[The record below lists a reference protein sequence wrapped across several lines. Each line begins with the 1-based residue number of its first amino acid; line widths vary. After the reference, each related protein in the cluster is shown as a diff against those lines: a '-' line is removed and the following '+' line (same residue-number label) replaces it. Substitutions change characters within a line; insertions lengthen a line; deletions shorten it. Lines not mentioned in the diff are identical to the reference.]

1 MKARYNILF
10 LCTANSARSILAE
23 ALANHVGHGRL
34 QAFSAGSQPSGQV
47 QPMALEVLQRVGVPT
62 DGLRSKSW
70 DEFGVAGAP
79 QMDIVIT
86 VCGNAAGETCP
97 VWPGH
102 PVTAHWGVDDPAAV
116 AGSEEQRRD
125 AFVEAMKVLRH
136 RIDLLLSLRPEA
148 LDRLALQG
156 RLAEIGQQ
164 S

>member
-1 MKARYNILF
+1 MKDRYNILF

-34 QAFSAGSQPSGQV
+34 QAFSAGSQPSGHV

-70 DEFGVAGAP
+70 DEFGIAGAP

-116 AGSEEQRRD
+116 AGSEDQRRD
-125 AFVEAMKVLRH
+125 AFFEAMKVLSH

>member
-1 MKARYNILF
+1 MKDRYNILF

-34 QAFSAGSQPSGQV
+34 HAYSAGSQPSGQV

-125 AFVEAMKVLRH
+125 AFVEALKVLRH